1 MKHILVP
8 TDFSA
13 SADNALDVAVNLA
26 AESKA
31 EIILMNSYETTGSA
45 ITDYMGVNR
54 EYDRQII
61 EETTTKLNE
70 IKTRVVGTRNV
81 SISTAVYTEAI
92 NESINNII
100 GDKNIDLVVM
110 GTTGASGLKEKIWG
124 SNTASVT
131 QKSKKPVLV
140 IPEEYKWSAPKK
152 ILFATNRFEDT
163 DDILQPLFD
172 FVHLFKAQTLAAVFS
187 NEDTD
192 IAGTVMEHSRNI
204 HQFEQKLKTKFGE
217 TLTAEHLSGD
227 SFIQTLE
234 DYITEN
240 QIDIVA
246 MVSHHRSF
254 LDSIFHSSA
263 TKKMAYHTQ
272 IPLLVIPEK
281 QTT

>member
-45 ITDYMGVNR
+45 ITDYQGVNR
-54 EYDRQII
+54 EYNRQII
-61 EETTTKLNE
+61 EDTTIKLNE
-70 IKTRVVGTRNV
+70 IKTRIVGTRNV

-92 NESINNII
+92 NDSINSII
-100 GDKNIDLVVM
+100 EDKNIDLVVM

-124 SNTASVT
+124 SKTASVT
-131 QKSKKPVLV
+131 QKSNKPVLV
-140 IPEEYKWSAPKK
+140 IPEEYKWAAPKK

-172 FVHLFKAQTLAAVFS
+172 FAHLFKAQVFAAVFS

-204 HQFEQKLKTKFGE
+204 HQFEQKLKTKFNE

-227 SFIQTLE
+227 NFIQTLE
-234 DYITEN
+234 DHIARKSN
-240 QIDIVA
+240 
-246 MVSHHRSF
+246 
-254 LDSIFHSSA
+254 
-263 TKKMAYHTQ
+263 
-272 IPLLVIPEK
+272 
-281 QTT
+281 